1 MIRSFKDRETAK
13 VAAGR
18 FSKKLPTSIQARAF
32 SKLDDLEQADSLSDL
47 AVAPGNRLEA
57 LKGHRKGQ
65 HSIRISQQWRV
76 CFRWDGGAHDV
87 EIVDYH

>member
-1 MIRSFKDRETAK
+1 MIWSFKDSETAK
-13 VAAGR
+13 VAGGR
-18 FSKKLPTSIQARAF
+18 FSKRFPTGIQARAF

-57 LKGHRKGQ
+57 LKGDRKGQ
-65 HSIRISQQWRV
+65 HSIRINQQWRI
-76 CFRWDGGAHDV
+76 CFRWDDGAHDV

>member
-13 VAAGR
+13 VAGGR
-18 FSKKLPTSIQARAF
+18 FSKKLPTSVQARAF

-57 LKGHRKGQ
+57 LKSRRKGQ
-65 HSIRISQQWRV
+65 HSIRINQQWRV